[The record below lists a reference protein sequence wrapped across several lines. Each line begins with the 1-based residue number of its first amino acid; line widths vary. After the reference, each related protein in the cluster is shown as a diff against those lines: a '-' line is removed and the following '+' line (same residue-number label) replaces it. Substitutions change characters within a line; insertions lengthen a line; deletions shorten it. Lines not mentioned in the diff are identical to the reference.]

1 MDLSR
6 VVRHLVAS
14 YPAAIR
20 DRYGDEIRRL
30 LEASDRP
37 ARDAANVLRHALS
50 AHLEEIMQ
58 RDVTRVVALISA
70 GLALVVFGFSLND
83 LERGLVEVPEH
94 WWSTLVAGVSLG
106 AVALVATMELR
117 RLRAGGR

>member
-6 VVRHLVAS
+6 VVRRLVAL
-14 YPAAIR
+14 YPAAVR

-37 ARDAANVLRHALS
+37 ARDAADVLRHALS
-50 AHLEEIMQ
+50 AHLEETMQ
-58 RDVTRVVALISA
+58 RAVARVLALISA
-70 GLALVVFGFSLND
+70 GVALVVFGFALND

-94 WWSTLVAGVSLG
+94 WWSTFVTGFSLG
-106 AVALVATMELR
+106 AVALVATMEVR